1 MNGDYLS
8 KARVNMDVRQ
18 LKYFVAIVDAS
29 SISKAAQ
36 ALYVAQPSLSQQIS
50 GLEEEL
56 KVKLLLRSSHGV
68 KPTEAG
74 RALYKHARQV
84 MRQMEQIRAEVRG
97 GGGSETGTV
106 AIGFPTTVAWVL
118 ARPLFSYVRRKTPGI
133 KLQIFESISGY
144 ITELLANGRL
154 DLAVLFRDVESGAA
168 SQIPLF
174 KEDLYL
180 VGDCGLEV
188 PDGSSACTIG
198 ELASIPLVLPSTTSG
213 LRKLIEKTFSRE
225 DATLNVAAEVDSLS
239 TLIAIAESGD
249 AGTILPLSALSGRDA
264 ATAPTARKLK
274 PGIRR
279 TASLCWSDVLPA
291 DSATLAV
298 RQAVVDLVAELHHEG
313 RWPGIELL

>member
-1 MNGDYLS
+1 
-8 KARVNMDVRQ
+8 MDVRQ

-36 ALYVAQPSLSQQIS
+36 ALYVAQPSLSAQIS

-74 RALYKHARQV
+74 RALYKHARRLL
-84 MRQMEQIRAEVRG
+84 RQMEQIRAEVKEGSG
-97 GGGSETGTV
+97 GEAGTV
-106 AIGFPTTVAWVL
+106 AIGFPTTVAWIL
-118 ARPLFSYVRRKTPGI
+118 ARPLFGRLRRQYPGI

-154 DLAVLFRDVESGAA
+154 DLAILFRDIEPGGA

-174 KEDLYL
+174 KEDLFL
-180 VGDCGLEV
+180 VGGPV
-188 PDGSSACTIG
+188 PNLPAESPVCRLP
-198 ELASIPLVLPSTTSG
+198 ELNGVPLVAPSTTSG

-225 DATLNVAAEVDSLS
+225 DVELNVVGEVDSLS
-239 TLIAIAESGD
+239 TLISIAESGD
-249 AGTILPLSALSGRDA
+249 ALTILPLSALTGRDPGHA
-264 ATAPTARKLK
+264 MTARRLE
-274 PGIRR
+274 PSISR
-279 TASLCWSDVLPA
+279 TASLCWSDVLPS

-298 RQAVVDLVAELHHEG
+298 RQTVVDLVAELHRDG
-313 RWPGIELL
+313 CWPGIELVS

>member
-1 MNGDYLS
+1 
-8 KARVNMDVRQ
+8 MDVRQ

-74 RALYKHARQV
+74 RALYKHARQL
-84 MRQMEQIRAEVRG
+84 MRQMEQIRVDVREG
-97 GGGSETGTV
+97 SGSETGTV

-118 ARPLFSYVRRKTPGI
+118 ARPLFSYVRRKYPGI

-154 DLAVLFRDVESGAA
+154 DLAILFRDVESSGA

-180 VGDCGLEV
+180 VGDAGVAFSEGASV
-188 PDGSSACTIG
+188 CTLDQ
-198 ELASIPLVLPSTTSG
+198 LASIPLALPSTTSG

-225 DATLNVAAEVDSLS
+225 DVMLNVVGEVDSLS

-249 AGTILPLSALSGRDA
+249 AGTILPLSALSGRDT
-264 ATAPTARKLK
+264 ATAPVARKLE

-279 TASLCWSDVLPA
+279 TASLCWSDVLPS
-291 DSATLAV
+291 DSATIAV
-298 RQAVVDLVAELHHEG
+298 RQAVVDLVAELHRDG